1 LSYRLIRSLEAL
13 VGAALIMALMALML
27 ALFPAVAEAQSEA
40 QADAQSI
47 SSIVVR
53 PGDCLWSITSE
64 RLGPNA
70 SPQQIA
76 NGVERLYAL
85 NRNLIGADPNL
96 IFAGQVLSLP
106 PMVEPSRGKP
116 RTGVRP
122 QRSAE
127 ARPAVRNATE
137 PAAASPRG
145 RGGNGGKHE
154 TEQASSTTVGEDGSK
169 ARQAPEPVAKP
180 LAKPLAKPVALPGMP
195 AKQVIPKVDSLSQ
208 TESPSPVE
216 SFGRTARSLLFSAI
230 SAVVGLFPQADR
242 LLLLRKLLGLGIMA
256 LTLLVV
262 ALMMWKLPMKRF
274 TRWDDEVWG
283 RGAGDYGS
291 APNRIAPFAYHPGSL
306 EERAKEGAHRPGGTL
321 GPVPPKPEWEPSV
334 DLKDSLLNMPLQG
347 KTLPPENLEA
357 IRFQV
362 EVALEALAWLEQHR
376 ELFDT
381 ERQRQAAL
389 EDLLG
394 ELSVMA
400 KAPG

>member
-13 VGAALIMALMALML
+13 VGAALIMALMGLML
-27 ALFPAVAEAQSEA
+27 ALFPAVAEAQTKT
-40 QADAQSI
+40 QADAQST

-70 SPQQIA
+70 TPQQIA

-85 NRNLIGADPNL
+85 NRILIGADPNL

-122 QRSAE
+122 QRSAK
-127 ARPAVRNATE
+127 ARPAVRNTTE
-137 PAAASPRG
+137 PAAANPRG

-154 TEQASSTTVGEDGSK
+154 TEQASSTTVSEAGSK
-169 ARQAPEPVAKP
+169 VRQAPESVAKP
-180 LAKPLAKPVALPGMP
+180 VAKPVALPGMP
-195 AKQVIPKVDSLSQ
+195 AKQVIPKVDSLSP

-216 SFGRTARSLLFSAI
+216 SFGKTARSLLFSAI
-230 SAVVGLFPQADR
+230 TAVVGLFPQADR
-242 LLLLRKLLGLGIMA
+242 LLLLRKLLGLGIIA

-274 TRWDDEVWG
+274 TRLDDEVWG
-283 RGAGDYGS
+283 IGSGDYGS

-306 EERAKEGAHRPGGTL
+306 GESAKEGAHRPGGTP

-334 DLKDSLLNMPLQG
+334 NLKNLLLNMPLQG
-347 KTLPPENLEA
+347 MTLPPENLEA
-357 IRFQV
+357 IKYQV
-362 EVALEALAWLEQHR
+362 EVALEALAWLEQRR

-381 ERQRQAAL
+381 EHQLQAAL

-394 ELSVMA
+394 ALSVMA
-400 KAPG
+400 KEHG